1 MSANLCADLFLFSL
15 SGSRPGALSHSR
27 QATRARAGKTALLSS
42 GGRGGIWWSGADIAH
57 CCQAELDV
65 MGSDVARI
73 THLARVT
80 YLLLHAV
87 YADCMQWVHPAAIH
101 AAVHWAEEKL
111 SIYLQ
116 HLIPQHCNHAAVCSE
131 SLQMWEHNTLSLN
144 FHLII
149 SRPSK
154 MNNSDVFLSNRD
166 VIFLGLLPGSILQFC
181 IHFKTLQ
188 RVRVH
193 CIHAAADASKVFSI

>member
-1 MSANLCADLFLFSL
+1 MRRPIFILFVWIQAR
-15 SGSRPGALSHSR
+15 RPDSQQTGDQGQGRENSIIIIIP
-27 QATRARAGKTALLSS
+27 
-42 GGRGGIWWSGADIAH
+42 GGEERRIWWSGADISH